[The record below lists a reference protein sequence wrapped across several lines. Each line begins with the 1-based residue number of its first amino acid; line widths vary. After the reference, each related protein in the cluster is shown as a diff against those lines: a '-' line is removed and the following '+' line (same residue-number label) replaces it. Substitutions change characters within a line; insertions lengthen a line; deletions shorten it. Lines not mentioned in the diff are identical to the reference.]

1 MAVENLFAA
10 QRKPTL
16 KAKSLGTYS
25 PTRFSGI
32 RPKNTADIKHEK
44 TAMMRDQDG
53 FKKLF
58 INIFKSERWR
68 LVMILKRLR
77 CPHKALIPS

>member
-10 QRKPTL
+10 QQKPTC

-25 PTRFSGI
+25 PNRFLGI

-53 FKKLF
+53 FKNYL
-58 INIFKSERWR
+58 
-68 LVMILKRLR
+68 
-77 CPHKALIPS
+77 LIYLNLNDGAS

>member
-16 KAKSLGTYS
+16 KAKSLRTYS

-32 RPKNTADIKHEK
+32 RPKNTAQIKHEK

-53 FKKLF
+53 FKNYLS
-58 INIFKSERWR
+58 IYLNLNDGAS
-68 LVMILKRLR
+68 
-77 CPHKALIPS
+77 